1 MTAVATTI
9 AGVRLARLILPVA
22 LVLCLVLTGC
32 GGSGS
37 SGPPTTLGPN
47 DIEVA
52 DFTFAPPTLTVKVGT
67 TVTWHFDQ
75 PSAPHNVV
83 SLTTPVLFN
92 SGTPKGTGTY
102 SFTFTTPGTFPYLCQ
117 IHPEMKGT
125 IIVTP

>member
-1 MTAVATTI
+1 MAAVATTNP
-9 AGVRLARLILPVA
+9 GVRLARVILPVA
-22 LVLCLVLTGC
+22 LVLCSLLSGC

-117 IHPEMKGT
+117 IHPSMKGT

>member
-1 MTAVATTI
+1 MAAVATTNP
-9 AGVRLARLILPVA
+9 GVRLARLILPVA
-22 LVLCLVLTGC
+22 LVLCSLLSAC

-117 IHPEMKGT
+117 IHPSMKGT

>member
-1 MTAVATTI
+1 MAAVATTNP
-9 AGVRLARLILPVA
+9 GVRLARLILPVA
-22 LVLCLVLTGC
+22 LVLCSLLSGC

-117 IHPEMKGT
+117 IHPSMKGT

>member
-22 LVLCLVLTGC
+22 LGLSSVLSGC

-37 SGPPTTLGPN
+37 SRPPTTLGPN

-117 IHPEMKGT
+117 IHPSMKGT

>member
-1 MTAVATTI
+1 MAAVATTI

-22 LVLCLVLTGC
+22 LVLCLVLSGC

>member
-1 MTAVATTI
+1 MAAVATTI

-22 LVLCLVLTGC
+22 LVLCLVLSGC

-52 DFTFAPPTLTVKVGT
+52 DFTFAPPTLTVKAGT

-102 SFTFTTPGTFPYLCQ
+102 SFTFITPGTFPYLCQ
-117 IHPEMKGT
+117 IHPSMKGT

>member
-1 MTAVATTI
+1 MAAVATTNP
-9 AGVRLARLILPVA
+9 GVRLARLIPPVA
-22 LVLCLVLTGC
+22 LVLCSLLPGC

-117 IHPEMKGT
+117 IHPSMKGT

>member
-1 MTAVATTI
+1 MAAVATTNP
-9 AGVRLARLILPVA
+9 GVRLARVILPVA
-22 LVLCLVLTGC
+22 LGLSSVLSGC

-37 SGPPTTLGPN
+37 SRPPTTLGPN

-75 PSAPHNVV
+75 PPAPHNVV

-117 IHPEMKGT
+117 IHPSMKGT

>member
-1 MTAVATTI
+1 MAAVATTI

-22 LVLCLVLTGC
+22 LVLCLVLSGC

-117 IHPEMKGT
+117 IHPSMKGT

>member
-1 MTAVATTI
+1 MAAVATTN

-22 LVLCLVLTGC
+22 LVLGSVLSGC

-117 IHPEMKGT
+117 IHPSMKGT

>member
-1 MTAVATTI
+1 MAAVATTI
-9 AGVRLARLILPVA
+9 AGVRPARLILPVV
-22 LVLCLVLTGC
+22 LVLSFVLSGC

>member
-1 MTAVATTI
+1 MAAVATTNP
-9 AGVRLARLILPVA
+9 GVRLARVILPVA
-22 LVLCLVLTGC
+22 LVLCSLLSGC

-102 SFTFTTPGTFPYLCQ
+102 SFTFTAPGTFPYLCQ
-117 IHPEMKGT
+117 IHPSMKGT